1 MPGSATFGSKIARIA
16 GGIMA
21 AIVLIAVGAGPA
33 SAHGFGYGGGW
44 GGAPLV
50 GVPLHS
56 LNLTPDQR
64 TQVMTIMANARSTT
78 RPLVQQ
84 LQQAQS
90 SMADALLASPSA
102 DVSAQLQAIN
112 GLRSQLLQ
120 SRVQTTAQVLAVL
133 TPDQLAQAAQI
144 KAQLA
149 QLRSQRRQLLS
160 PAQP

>member
-1 MPGSATFGSKIARIA
+1 MPGSKVARIA

-33 SAHGFGYGGGW
+33 SAHGSRGGW
-44 GGAPLV
+44 GGGPML
-50 GVPLHS
+50 GVPLQA
-56 LNLTPDQR
+56 LNLTTDQR
-64 TQVMTIMANARSTT
+64 TQVMTIMSNARGTAQ
-78 RPLVQQ
+78 PLMQQ
-84 LQQAQS
+84 LQQARS
-90 SMADALLASPSA
+90 SLADALLASPSA
-102 DVSAQLQAIN
+102 DVSAQLQTIN

-120 SRVQTTAQVLAVL
+120 TRAQTTAQVLAVL

-144 KAQLA
+144 RAQLA